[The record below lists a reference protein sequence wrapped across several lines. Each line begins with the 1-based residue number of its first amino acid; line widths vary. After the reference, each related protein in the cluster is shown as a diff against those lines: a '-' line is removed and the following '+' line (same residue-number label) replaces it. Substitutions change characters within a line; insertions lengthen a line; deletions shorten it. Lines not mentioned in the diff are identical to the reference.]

1 MNVGKITDAR
11 DQVFTT
17 FFSLRLFISSIRP
30 RRRASTNGPFLM
42 ERDIDPYLL
51 LAMPRADDE
60 TSGRLGPPGA
70 IAHGGL
76 APRGLGRH
84 PGRGLALATAVRMV
98 TRVHDHP
105 ADLRA
110 LAHVPGA
117 AGLAE
122 VLVLVIEVA
131 DLAHGRHAARRDAA
145 HLA

>member
-1 MNVGKITDAR
+1 MNVGKMTDAR
-11 DQVFTT
+11 DHVLTT

-30 RRRASTNGPFLM
+30 LRRTSTNGPFLM

-51 LAMPRADDE
+51 LAMPRADDQA
-60 TSGRLGPPGA
+60 SGRLGPPGA
-70 IAHGGL
+70 VAHRGL

-98 TRVHDHP
+98 TRIHDDP

-117 AGLAE
+117 AGLAK

-131 DLAHGRHAARRDAA
+131 HLADRGHARHRDAA
-145 HLA
+145 